1 MAQPD
6 LQSIPYISE
15 TLAGVFLEEML
26 NYFPGEEKL
35 IPISKEL
42 KLRTNLDRIFGV
54 ACYQIRL
61 FLTTVNLL
69 VIPIHSMIQSAWG
82 IKAIRLGDGINT
94 SADHDVSSTEFNW
107 IEIDIID

>member
-1 MAQPD
+1 
-6 LQSIPYISE
+6 
-15 TLAGVFLEEML
+15 ML
-26 NYFPGEEKL
+26 NYFHGEEKL
-35 IPISKEL
+35 IPISTEL

-94 SADHDVSSTEFNW
+94 SADHDVASGESNW
-107 IEIDIID
+107 VEINLID

>member
-1 MAQPD
+1 
-6 LQSIPYISE
+6 
-15 TLAGVFLEEML
+15 ML
-26 NYFPGEEKL
+26 NYFHGEEKL
-35 IPISKEL
+35 IPISTEL

-94 SADHDVSSTEFNW
+94 SADHDVSSTEFNYLGT
-107 IEIDIID
+107 

>member
-1 MAQPD
+1 
-6 LQSIPYISE
+6 
-15 TLAGVFLEEML
+15 ML

-35 IPISKEL
+35 IPISTEL

-69 VIPIHSMIQSAWG
+69 VIPIHSMVQSAWG

-94 SADHDVSSTEFNW
+94 SADTTQRAENPASEVGSDQGKIVVR
-107 IEIDIID
+107 